1 MTLED
6 RVLLA
11 QKDRLKREDI
21 IFEYENYIFSCAKK
35 TIGEYVTRSD
45 DEASIAMIAFDEA
58 IRKYDN
64 TKGSFLN
71 FARLVIKNRIIDY
84 KRKENKNA
92 DSVPLSQVTYSDKDG
107 DETAIEIEAPKTND
121 FDAKFELM
129 ALQKELEHF
138 EISLFDLPKVS
149 PKSQKTKVA
158 CAAAIRYILQ
168 NFILINEIC
177 VKGTLPVKV
186 ISESLNINRKVI
198 ERHRKYILT
207 VVIIL
212 SGDYQIIAEYVKA
225 GVNL

>member
-11 QKDRLKREDI
+11 QNDRLKREDI

-35 TIGEYVTRSD
+35 ATGKFVTRSD
-45 DEASIAMIAFDEA
+45 DVSSIAMIAFDES
-58 IRKYDN
+58 IRKYDS

-71 FARLVIKNRIIDY
+71 FAGLVIRNRIIDY
-84 KRKENKNA
+84 QRKENKNA
-92 DSVPLSQVTYSDKDG
+92 DSVPLSQLTYSDKDG

-121 FDAKFELM
+121 FDAKFELIS
-129 ALQKELEHF
+129 LQKELERF

-149 PKSQKTKVA
+149 PKSQKTKAA

-168 NFILINEIC
+168 NFILINQVCE
-177 VKGTLPVKV
+177 KGILPVKV
-186 ISESLNINRKVI
+186 ISDYLNISRKVI

-212 SGDYQIIAEYVKA
+212 SGDYKIIAEYVKA
-225 GVNL
+225 GVNI